1 MKFGEE
7 EKNFYQK
14 VLALVIP
21 MAAQNLINVGVNT
34 TDVIMLGKVSENV
47 LSGASLAGQI
57 EFIMILIIFGLT
69 SGASVLTSQ
78 YWGKRDI
85 QTIEKILGVTLC
97 AASVIAIVFS
107 GAALFI
113 PEKLLGL
120 YTTEPEVIAE
130 GVKFLKIV
138 GFSYSLSAISMVY
151 LNLMRSV
158 ERVLIATLIYLTL
171 FFVNLILNSL
181 LIFGLFG
188 FPKLGIQGSAIATL
202 CARIIEVLMVIFYA
216 VKINKVIRIRFKYIF
231 WWEKWIG
238 KDFIKYSLPVVLN
251 ELMWGVGTSANA
263 AIIGHLGSSAVA
275 ANSVAQVVRQ
285 LATVISFGLAG
296 AAAIMIGKII
306 GENKFDL
313 AKLYA
318 KRFMWL
324 SFFTGV
330 IGGGIVFF
338 IRPVIVRFMGLS
350 EVTSDYLM
358 FMLFVMSYFI
368 VGQSLNASAIVGIF
382 RAGGD
387 TKFGLIL
394 DTVSM
399 WGCSILLGA
408 VAAFV
413 FKFQVPVVYI
423 ILMSDEVIKLPITLL
438 HYKKKTWVKNITRTP
453 NAMA

>member
-1 MKFGEE
+1 MKWNEE
-7 EKNFYQK
+7 RKIFYGK
-14 VLALVIP
+14 VLALVFP
-21 MAAQNLINVGVNT
+21 MALQNLINVGVNT
-34 TDVIMLGKVSENV
+34 TDVIMLGKVGENV

-85 QTIEKILGVTLC
+85 NTIEKVLGVTLC
-97 AASVIAIVFS
+97 VASIVALVFS

-113 PEKLLGL
+113 PDKLLSL

-138 GFSYSLSAISMVY
+138 GFSYLISSISMVY

-158 ERVLIATLIYLTL
+158 ERVLIATSIYLTV
-171 FFVNLILNSL
+171 FFINFLLNSL

-202 CARIIEVLMVIFYA
+202 CARIVEMLMVLFYA
-216 VKINKVIRIRFKYIF
+216 IRINKEIKIRFKYIF
-231 WWEKWIG
+231 RCEGWIG
-238 KDFIKYSLPVVLN
+238 KDFIKYSVPVVLN
-251 ELMWGVGTSANA
+251 ELMWGVGTSTNA

-306 GENKFDL
+306 GECKYDM

-324 SFFTGV
+324 SFIAGV
-330 IGGGIVFF
+330 IGGTIVFL
-338 IRPVIVRFMGLS
+338 IRKSIVQFMGLTDKTS
-350 EVTSDYLM
+350 EYLM
-358 FMLFVMSYFI
+358 FMLVVMSYFI
-368 VGQSLNASAIVGIF
+368 ICQALNGTAVVGVF

-394 DTVSM
+394 DTVTM
-399 WGCSILLGA
+399 WGGSILLGA
-408 VAAFV
+408 AAAFV
-413 FKFQVPVVYI
+413 FKCKVPVVYVV
-423 ILMSDEVIKLPITLL
+423 LMSDEIMKLPIMLV
-438 HYKKKTWVKNITRTP
+438 HYKREKWVRNITRT
-453 NAMA
+453 